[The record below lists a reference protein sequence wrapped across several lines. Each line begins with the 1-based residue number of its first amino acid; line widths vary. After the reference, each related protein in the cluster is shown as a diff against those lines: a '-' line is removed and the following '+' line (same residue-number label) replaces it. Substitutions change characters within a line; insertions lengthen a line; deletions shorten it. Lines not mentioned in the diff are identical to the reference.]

1 MLVAGSLALWLVAL
15 SLQLAD
21 LGTARFDSRRLA
33 RGARTVVRL
42 HPVAW
47 VIPVAAATV
56 VGLGFG
62 LDSATGLARDGR
74 ALDAALVGAVV
85 LVGLVAAWLVITVAV
100 TRPAAD
106 SYRAIRDEL
115 LEHAGTRVPQ
125 EWLDTVRARL
135 GEIDHD
141 SERSKPP
148 VVVSVRSS
156 IGWVFRRPQRIL
168 APLAAV
174 VLLVLVAIAVV
185 SDGSSAWLVVAA
197 ALAVVVSTAFAVAG
211 AWASLT
217 LIAGVR
223 DAQIG
228 HRAELVHLLTE
239 AERSAKKP
247 VAGLGDRVARA
258 LQILREQQ
266 G

>member
-1 MLVAGSLALWLVAL
+1 M
-15 SLQLAD
+15 
-21 LGTARFDSRRLA
+21 
-33 RGARTVVRL
+33 
-42 HPVAW
+42 
-47 VIPVAAATV
+47 
-56 VGLGFG
+56 
-62 LDSATGLARDGR
+62 
-74 ALDAALVGAVV
+74 
-85 LVGLVAAWLVITVAV
+85 
-100 TRPAAD
+100 
-106 SYRAIRDEL
+106 
-115 LEHAGTRVPQ
+115 
-125 EWLDTVRARL
+125 
-135 GEIDHD
+135 
-141 SERSKPP
+141 
-148 VVVSVRSS
+148 RSS

-168 APLAAV
+168 APVAAAL
-174 VLLVLVAIAVV
+174 LLVLVAIAVN

-197 ALAVVVSTAFAVAG
+197 ATAAVVSTAFAVAG

-223 DAQIG
+223 EAQIG